1 MEELHDIATAHY
13 EAGNRKVQELAHE
26 FFDSMDTD
34 GDGHVDLPEFL
45 IFMRQ
50 EGYAHLGNPHFFNEL
65 DRDGDGSLDFFEVM
79 TVYYIIKSG
88 RPFCSWCGNFI
99 PGIFFSCAECY
110 KSPRGSFN
118 LCRVCYGSKKCSHN
132 HNGRAQFLDNF
143 TLLETKA
150 SSSVPQTSRPNPNE
164 VMYS

>member
-118 LCRVCYGSKKCSHN
+118 LCRVCYGAATITMGVLS
-132 HNGRAQFLDNF
+132 FWT
-143 TLLETKA
+143 TLLCWRRKR
-150 SSSVPQTSRPNPNE
+150 VPLFHRHQGQTR
-164 VMYS
+164 MR